1 MRRALLNLL
10 PRHGIGKES
19 NKINENVC
27 LCIWTTR
34 PLYMFFYPCEEKG
47 KYSAMNDESSG
58 NVTQEEICNELPNCA
73 TSVCDSSDLC
83 GIGEETQ
90 QA

>member
-1 MRRALLNLL
+1 M
-10 PRHGIGKES
+10 
-19 NKINENVC
+19 KIYVFVFG
-27 LCIWTTR
+27 
-34 PLYMFFYPCEEKG
+34 PLDLYICFSIHVKR
-47 KYSAMNDESSG
+47 KVSISAMNDESSG